1 VYYNYTLSIN
11 RNEVANGPGEH
22 NDTRYAGET
31 EMSTSVIVKWLTITV
46 LVAVPILLTI
56 ASGIPMPAYL

>member
-1 VYYNYTLSIN
+1 
-11 RNEVANGPGEH
+11 
-22 NDTRYAGET
+22 
-31 EMSTSVIVKWLTITV
+31 MSTSVIVKWLTITV